1 MPKNSCLMQ
10 IWAEPEKSALPICNY
25 SQILYQFL
33 TFTQNLKRSPYEFL
47 NALFD
52 ILIKSLPIFIWMLS
66 SNNNLYYGENAIQK
80 GMRIIMEVIGSF
92 IGGILGY
99 FIILF
104 MIQIFKLFF
113 CTYKRVNIH
122 FRIFDIIIKLG
133 KKKLFTSEDMD
144 FLDEHEY
151 NIRVCKNKIYD
162 EKECAYERKEAQQE
176 DELRRRKEQFER
188 EKRDAEFYRDCAE
201 AGYEDARRG
210 DGLFTSAAEK
220 RKRAGE
226 DLDTAD
232 WHAKQAAYEEQRIAE
247 LERKLGK

>member
-1 MPKNSCLMQ
+1 
-10 IWAEPEKSALPICNY
+10 
-25 SQILYQFL
+25 
-33 TFTQNLKRSPYEFL
+33 
-47 NALFD
+47 
-52 ILIKSLPIFIWMLS
+52 
-66 SNNNLYYGENAIQK
+66 
-80 GMRIIMEVIGSF
+80 MRIIMEVIGSF

-113 CTYKRVNIH
+113 CTYKCVNIH

-176 DELRRRKEQFER
+176 DELRR
-188 EKRDAEFYRDCAE
+188 DCAE

>member
-1 MPKNSCLMQ
+1 MP
-10 IWAEPEKSALPICNY
+10 
-25 SQILYQFL
+25 
-33 TFTQNLKRSPYEFL
+33 
-47 NALFD
+47 LFD

-66 SNNNLYYGENAIQK
+66 SNNSLYYGENAIQK

-92 IGGILGY
+92 IGGIFGY

-151 NIRVCKNKIYD
+151 NIRVRKNKIYD
-162 EKECAYERKEAQQE
+162 GKEHAYERKE
-176 DELRRRKEQFER
+176 QFEH
-188 EKRDAEFYRDCAE
+188 EKREAEFYRDRAE

-210 DGLFTSAAEK
+210 DGLFTSADEK
-220 RKRAGE
+220 RKRARE